1 MLLLDDS
8 ELDRGA
14 VSVSHSSADKATGG
28 GVGVWSERVCS
39 FGQASLESAISPYFR
54 VEPDLGAWYALYVRS
69 RHEKTVENS
78 LRVKGYRVFSPSY
91 RTKRKRVDRITEI
104 EVPLFP
110 GYVFCQ
116 FDSNKRL
123 PILMT
128 PGVVGVVGRGNK
140 AEPVDETEIAS
151 LRTVSLA
158 GRPVQP
164 WPFLRIGQRIRF
176 QAGPLAGAEGVF
188 LRVKDE
194 YHLVVSIS
202 LLQRAVSVV
211 IENDAVAPLFVG
223 ERLTSFREL
232 KNHRSR

>member
-1 MLLLDDS
+1 M
-8 ELDRGA
+8 ERC
-14 VSVSHSSADKATGG
+14 SVLAGIHGQIEVIGYLGG
-28 GVGVWSERVCS
+28 CVDGWSERASPPGDVGLAGLAPLH
-39 FGQASLESAISPYFR
+39 FGG
-54 VEPDLGAWYALYVRS
+54 EPDVGADRWYALYVRS

-78 LRVKGYRVFSPSY
+78 LRGKGYTVFSPSY

-104 EVPLFP
+104 EVALFP

-128 PGVVGVVGRGNK
+128 PGVVEVVGRGNRP
-140 AEPVDETEIAS
+140 EPVDDTEIAS
-151 LRTVSLA
+151 IRTVALA

-164 WPFLRIGQRIRF
+164 WPFLKLGQRIRL
-176 QAGPLAGAEGVF
+176 QAGPLTGAEGIF

-194 YHLVVSIS
+194 YHLVVSIT

-211 IENDAVAPLFVG
+211 IEKDAVAPLFSG
-223 ERLTSFREL
+223 EHRAEL
-232 KNHRSR
+232 F